1 MKLRDFT
8 NDPELNRL
16 RRMMDATK
24 DGTYNIHFKPDTLSD
39 DELNALKNEGIDAA
53 AAEIRRLEDSTL
65 GYKNS
70 RVLVYTRDVSIYGDR
85 FVLPK
90 FHVAYCSTLYN
101 MMAEDRFEHYVVT
114 TRAGD
119 DFLINK
125 IDRGGRI
132 ASMERLDVCQ
142 NCLNLL
148 RFDDF
153 SLSLPWPLRKA
164 FVKGFKTARFFEQ
177 YPKSLGPI
185 RPQLERRHAV

>member
-8 NDPELNRL
+8 NDRELNRL
-16 RRMMDATK
+16 RRMMAAAQ
-24 DGTYNIHFKPDTLSD
+24 DGTYSMHFKPDTLSHD
-39 DELNALKNEGIDAA
+39 DLNALENEGIDVTG
-53 AAEIRRLEDSTL
+53 AEIRRLEDSTL

-70 RVLVYTRDVSIYGDR
+70 RVLVYTRDVSVHAGP

-90 FHVAYCSTLYN
+90 LHVAYCSTLYN
-101 MMAEDRFEHYVVT
+101 MMVEDRFEHYVVT
-114 TRAGD
+114 TREGQ
-119 DFLINK
+119 DFPINK

-153 SLSLPWPLRKA
+153 SLSLPWPMRKA
-164 FVKGFKTARFFEQ
+164 FIKGFEAARFFEQ
-177 YPKSLGPI
+177 YPKPIGPVGH
-185 RPQLERRHAV
+185 QLERRRAV